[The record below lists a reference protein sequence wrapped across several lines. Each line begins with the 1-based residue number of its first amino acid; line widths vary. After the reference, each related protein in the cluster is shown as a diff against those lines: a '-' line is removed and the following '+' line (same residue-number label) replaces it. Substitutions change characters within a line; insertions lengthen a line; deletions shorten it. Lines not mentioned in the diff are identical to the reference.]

1 MARSGETSCETMKS
15 YIVGNV
21 NEEQYNALMEL
32 DCNPKRTNYD
42 DDLFSVLVTLDVP
55 LLDLVLLAQ
64 DYEGEE

>member
-1 MARSGETSCETMKS
+1 MNS

-32 DCNPKRTNYD
+32 DCNPKPTNYD
-42 DDLFSVLVTLDVP
+42 DDLFSVLVTLDIP